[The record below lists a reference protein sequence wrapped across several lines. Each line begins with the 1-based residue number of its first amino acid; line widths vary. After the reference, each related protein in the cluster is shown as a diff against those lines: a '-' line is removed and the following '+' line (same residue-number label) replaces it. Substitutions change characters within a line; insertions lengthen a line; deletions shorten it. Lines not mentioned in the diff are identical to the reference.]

1 MACEAGVQL
10 PVTNT
15 FEGLLLG
22 LEADP
27 RTTEHYIMLALSDTC
42 GRETGTRPHPF
53 LAVPIR

>member
-15 FEGLLLG
+15 FEGLLHG

-27 RTTEHYIMLALSDTC
+27 RTAAYYIMLALSDTC
-42 GRETGTRPHPF
+42 GRETGT
-53 LAVPIR
+53 